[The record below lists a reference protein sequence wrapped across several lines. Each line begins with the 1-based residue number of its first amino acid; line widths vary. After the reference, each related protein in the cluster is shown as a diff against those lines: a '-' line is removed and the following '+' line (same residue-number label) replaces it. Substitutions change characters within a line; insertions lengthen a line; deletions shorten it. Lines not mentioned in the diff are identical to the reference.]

1 MNTSSAAPEHTATS
15 TAPAPA
21 DLSAEPAAPGVQR
34 RADPDRRAAYRALA
48 VALGCGVLGAS
59 LVLLAAG
66 KTWARGTAAS
76 AGHAMP
82 VHASGSQM
90 TALPGAL
97 ALVGLASL
105 VAIFAVRRIGRY
117 VVAALLTLSGLG
129 AAVTALARRGDHGA
143 LNSAAATATSLTHA
157 TAAHT
162 STTGWPF
169 VSAAGGLLMLVA
181 GLIALRHGSRWPAM
195 SGRYDRPTGRTGTP
209 RAGRGPAPVT
219 VDPDRPEDLWKAL
232 DRGEDPTED
241 PTDDPTENATDDVAE
256 NAAGGTAEDG
266 AGNRAAD

>member
-1 MNTSSAAPEHTATS
+1 MNTSSAAPEQPVTS
-15 TAPAPA
+15 TEQPAPDA
-21 DLSAEPAAPGVQR
+21 GPEPADPAGPGVVR
-34 RADPDRRAAYRALA
+34 RADSDRRTAYRALA
-48 VALGCGVLGAS
+48 VALACGVLGAS

-66 KTWARGTAAS
+66 KTWAHGTASS

-82 VHASGSQM
+82 VHAGGSQM

-105 VAIFAVRRIGRY
+105 VAIFAVRRVGRY

-129 AAVTALARRGDHGA
+129 AAVTALTRRGDHGA
-143 LNSAAATATSLTHA
+143 LDSAAATATSLTHA

-169 VSAAGGLLMLVA
+169 VSVAGGLLLLLA

-195 SGRYDRPTGRTGTP
+195 SSRYDRPGV
-209 RAGRGPAPVT
+209 RAARASAPPV

-241 PTDDPTENATDDVAE
+241 P
-256 NAAGGTAEDG
+256 AGGHADKP
-266 AGNRAAD
+266 AAR

>member
-1 MNTSSAAPEHTATS
+1 MNTSSAAPEHPATS

-21 DLSAEPAAPGVQR
+21 DPSPAAPGVQR

-169 VSAAGGLLMLVA
+169 VSAVGGVLLVVA

-195 SGRYDRPTGRTGTP
+195 SGRYDRPTGRTATP

-241 PTDDPTENATDDVAE
+241 AADELAGNAAGEVAE
-256 NAAGGTAEDG
+256 NETRGTAG
-266 AGNRAAD
+266 SRAAD

>member
-1 MNTSSAAPEHTATS
+1 MNTSSAAPEQPVTS
-15 TAPAPA
+15 TEQPAPDA
-21 DLSAEPAAPGVQR
+21 GPEPADPAGPGVVR
-34 RADPDRRAAYRALA
+34 RADSDRRTAYRALA
-48 VALGCGVLGAS
+48 VALACGVLGAS

-66 KTWARGTAAS
+66 KTWAHGTASS

-82 VHASGSQM
+82 VHAGGSQM

-105 VAIFAVRRIGRY
+105 VAIFAVRRVGRY

-129 AAVTALARRGDHGA
+129 AAVTALTRRGDHGA
-143 LNSAAATATSLTHA
+143 LDSAAATATSLTHA

-169 VSAAGGLLMLVA
+169 VSVAGGLLLLLA

-195 SGRYDRPTGRTGTP
+195 SSRYDRPGI
-209 RAGRGPAPVT
+209 RAARASAPPA

-241 PTDDPTENATDDVAE
+241 P
-256 NAAGGTAEDG
+256 AAGHAEKP
-266 AGNRAAD
+266 AAR

>member
-1 MNTSSAAPEHTATS
+1 MNTPPAAPEHPATS
-15 TAPAPA
+15 TEQPDPV
-21 DLSAEPAAPGVQR
+21 EPGGPGVVR
-34 RADPDRRAAYRALA
+34 RGDPARRTAYRALA
-48 VALGCGVLGAS
+48 VALACGVVGAS

-66 KTWARGTAAS
+66 KTWARGTASS

-117 VVAALLTLSGLG
+117 TVAALLTLSGLG
-129 AAVTALARRGDHGA
+129 AAATALARRGDHGA
-143 LNSAAATATSLTHA
+143 LDSAAATATSLTHA

-162 STTGWPF
+162 ATTGWPY
-169 VSAAGGLLMLVA
+169 VSVLGGVLLLLA
-181 GLIALRHGSRWPAM
+181 GLTALRYGSRWPAM
-195 SGRYDRPTGRTGTP
+195 SSSTRYERPSTAAARP
-209 RAGRGPAPVT
+209 

-232 DRGEDPTED
+232 DRGEDPTD
-241 PTDDPTENATDDVAE
+241 
-256 NAAGGTAEDG
+256 
-266 AGNRAAD
+266 